1 MRVTEMKNYK
11 MYAIMGNKM
20 WKAFEDFSEFNFRRK
35 NNEKE
40 IIFIDG
46 IDDDDVT
53 HSILGICRKRK

>member
-1 MRVTEMKNYK
+1 MKNGKIYGIISIK
-11 MYAIMGNKM
+11 I